1 MKQSPFIRWLIVTA
15 CLLLAAVGGCVFV
28 ANHAPRP
35 GLAGKDVVWVPTPQE
50 LVDTMLDMAQ
60 VTSSDFVIDLGSG
73 DGRLVIG
80 AAKRGATA
88 LGVEYNPNLV
98 ELARRAA
105 IKEGVAARAAFEQ
118 ADIFESDFSQATVI
132 TMFLLSELNL
142 RLRPKILDMKPG
154 TRIVSNHFGMADWRP
169 DQTITLTQSNLSWH
183 TALLWIVPAKVDG
196 TWQLDNGQINFNQKF
211 QTITGTLS
219 IGGKDM
225 ELTGKLDGDKISFIA
240 GGREHTGRVSGDTIF
255 GTHDEGGSWKASR

>member
-1 MKQSPFIRWLIVTA
+1 M
-15 CLLLAAVGGCVFV
+15 
-28 ANHAPRP
+28 
-35 GLAGKDVVWVPTPQE
+35 
-50 LVDTMLDMAQ
+50 
-60 VTSSDFVIDLGSG
+60 
-73 DGRLVIG
+73 
-80 AAKRGATA
+80 
-88 LGVEYNPNLV
+88 